1 LARLISLLLFEVD
14 QQQRRMNMTYE
25 HLQHRFQPKPFEDG
39 HALTFTIR
47 EVYEACGEFQ
57 TQYHSR
63 IEADRAFDT
72 ARKHA
77 DYVELRDQEGGV
89 ICDYA
94 IGHGAQWYIPHL
106 QQGGGR

>member
-1 LARLISLLLFEVD
+1 MHNL
-14 QQQRRMNMTYE
+14 NT
-25 HLQHRFQPKPFEDG
+25 HRPFEDG

-63 IEADRAFDT
+63 IEADRAFDA

-77 DYVELRDQEGGV
+77 DYVELRDMHGMV